1 MKKMSFS
8 KCHSWC
14 SQPIYVASKC
24 HSLVYQT
31 LNFIVLSY
39 REFIVW
45 WMDITIVKIGK
56 SGAVCNQ
63 YCHELRG
70 PMTWNFQI
78 CQTSWMEQW
87 TWNDSCKQ
95 WMDFLIVIYTRC
107 IEHICL
113 PSVMDYPRRFINLE
127 FNRTLKRKWHRKF

>member
-45 WMDITIVKIGK
+45 WMDRIIVKIGK
-56 SGAVCNQ
+56 SGAVCKQ

-70 PMTWNFQI
+70 TTTWPEVSNSDI
-78 CQTSWMEQW
+78 WLECDDSWQ
-87 TWNDSCKQ
+87 Q
-95 WMDFLIVIYTRC
+95 LMDFTLVLF
-107 IEHICL
+107 L
-113 PSVMDYPRRFINLE
+113 PSVMDYPHYVTLIE
-127 FNRTLKRKWHRKF
+127 FNWTLKEKWHWKCFIQYSLTSLQ